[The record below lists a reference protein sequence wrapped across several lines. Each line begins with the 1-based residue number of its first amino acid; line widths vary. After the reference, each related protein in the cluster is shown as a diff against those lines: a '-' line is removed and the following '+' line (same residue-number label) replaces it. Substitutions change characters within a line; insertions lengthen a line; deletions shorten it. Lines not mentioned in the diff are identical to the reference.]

1 MYPRQQ
7 EKGKARALYFV
18 CCKKEAVSCNAK
30 YVPMVAQTAKEHD
43 IPFQSIRIES
53 KEEARNA
60 PTPKTDDILRTA
72 YKEMLQG
79 YIEHPDHGEWYAM
92 WMICRNDDTHVG
104 DLSFKGLNADGS
116 VEIGYGILEE
126 YRGCGYATEA
136 VTAAV
141 NWALAQ
147 HDVTRVEAEVESDNI
162 ASKRVLEKCGF
173 IPSGV
178 VGEEGPI
185 YVRLHQE

>member
-1 MYPRQQ
+1 MFLETPRLKIHTANKNEMEQ
-7 EKGKARALYFV
+7 YI
-18 CCKKEAVSCNAK
+18 AK
-30 YVPMVAQTAKEHD
+30 Q
-43 IPFQSIRIES
+43 
-53 KEEARNA
+53 
-60 PTPKTDDILRTA
+60 TDDILRTA

-162 ASKRVLEKCGF
+162 ASKRVLEKCEF